1 MFSIG
6 PTELLLIF
14 GICLLIF
21 GASKLPEIARAL
33 GKAKGEFKKA
43 LIESEREAKEL
54 EEKIKSKSKNIEA
67 LEVVR

>member
-6 PTELLLIF
+6 PTELVLIL
-14 GICLLIF
+14 GICLLMF

-43 LIESEREAKEL
+43 LIESEREYKEL
-54 EEKIKSKSKNIEA
+54 EEKIKYKSKKVEC
-67 LEVVR
+67 LEVSK

>member
-54 EEKIKSKSKNIEA
+54 EEKIKSKSKNVEA
-67 LEVVR
+67 LEVIR

>member
-6 PTELLLIF
+6 PTEIILIL

-43 LIESEREAKEL
+43 LIESEREAQEL
-54 EEKIKSKSKNIEA
+54 EEKIKSKSKNVEA
-67 LEVVR
+67 LEVIR